1 MTSLS
6 VEFEHV
12 RDFVERNFSE
22 ITGSNCIVLYC
33 TRLLTEGNPEQGK
46 TKNNNSNNNN
56 RTEQLP
62 WRHSPT
68 WHHEVK

>member
-22 ITGSNCIVLYC
+22 ITGSNCIVLYRTC
-33 TRLLTEGNPEQGK
+33 LLTEGNPEQGK
-46 TKNNNSNNNN
+46 KKKQQQN
-56 RTEQLP
+56 RIATMETLTDMA
-62 WRHSPT
+62 S
-68 WHHEVK
+68 

>member
-33 TRLLTEGNPEQGK
+33 TCLLTEGNPEQGK
-46 TKNNNSNNNN
+46 KKQQQQN
-56 RTEQLP
+56 RIATMETLTDMA
-62 WRHSPT
+62 S
-68 WHHEVK
+68 

>member
-12 RDFVERNFSE
+12 RDFVDRNFSE

-33 TRLLTEGNPEQGK
+33 TCLLTEGNPEQGK
-46 TKNNNSNNNN
+46 KKKQQN
-56 RTEQLP
+56 RTATMETLTDMA
-62 WRHSPT
+62 S
-68 WHHEVK
+68 

>member
-12 RDFVERNFSE
+12 RDFVDRNFSE

-33 TRLLTEGNPEQGK
+33 TCLLTEGNPEQGRK
-46 TKNNNSNNNN
+46 KKQQQN
-56 RTEQLP
+56 RIATMETLTDMA
-62 WRHSPT
+62 S
-68 WHHEVK
+68 

>member
-33 TRLLTEGNPEQGK
+33 TCLLTEGNPEQGK
-46 TKNNNSNNNN
+46 KKKKTATTT
-56 RTEQLP
+56 TEQNSYHGDTH
-62 WRHSPT
+62 RHGIM
-68 WHHEVK
+68 K

>member
-33 TRLLTEGNPEQGK
+33 TCLLTEGNPEQGK
-46 TKNNNSNNNN
+46 KKKQQQN
-56 RTEQLP
+56 RIATMETLTDMA
-62 WRHSPT
+62 S
-68 WHHEVK
+68 

>member
-33 TRLLTEGNPEQGK
+33 TCLLTEGNPEQGK
-46 TKNNNSNNNN
+46 KKKQQN
-56 RTEQLP
+56 RIATMETLTDMA
-62 WRHSPT
+62 S
-68 WHHEVK
+68 